1 MEMTRTERGKPEFI
15 GGCDEWDNNAG
26 NWVFRVVNQGKMG
39 VDVMKLLDGREFF
52 RLIEAIH

>member
-1 MEMTRTERGKPEFI
+1 MTRTERGKPEFI